1 MADETQ
7 DEQKKPSSAVRS
19 FGQVEQMVQLAIAL
33 PAACLIGWL
42 AGAWLDK
49 HFGTTWCGLAGI
61 GVGAVAGF
69 VQLYTTASRILN
81 KGK

>member
-1 MADETQ
+1 MADEIQ
-7 DEQKKPSSAVRS
+7 NEPKKSSVVRS

-33 PAACLIGWL
+33 PAGCLIGWL
-42 AGAWLDK
+42 AGAWIDK
-49 HFGTTWCGLAGI
+49 HYGTSWCGVAGI

-69 VQLYTTASRILN
+69 VQLFTTAARILN

>member
-1 MADETQ
+1 MADEIQ
-7 DEQKKPSSAVRS
+7 NEPKKSSVVRS

-33 PAACLIGWL
+33 PAGCLIGWL
-42 AGAWLDK
+42 AGAWFDK
-49 HFGTTWCGLAGI
+49 HYGLNWCGLAGI

-69 VQLYTTASRILN
+69 VQLFTTASRILN